1 MSDDQVNIE
10 INGTPLKANKG
21 AMLIEVADQAGIRI
35 PRFCYH
41 SKLSVAANC
50 RMCLVEVE
58 KAPKPLPACA
68 TPVMDGMKVF
78 TKSPRALAAQ
88 QATMEFLL
96 INHPLDCPI
105 CDQGGECELQD
116 VAMGYGG
123 DISRYTE
130 NKRVVFDK
138 SLGSLIAT
146 DMTRCIHCTRCVR
159 FGQELAGLREMGATG
174 RGEHTKIGTY
184 IEQAVDSE
192 MSGNIIDLCPV
203 GALTAKPSRYS
214 ARAWEIMQHATIAAH
229 DCMGSNMS
237 LHTFRGK
244 VTRAVPRENEQINE
258 CWLSDR
264 DRFSYEGLNCSSRLT
279 VPMIKVNGEWNETDW
294 DTALEITAKGL
305 QSAATDTGLLVS
317 PNATLE
323 EMSLVRQITEGL
335 GSKNLDHRLR
345 QSDFRDQDC
354 APVYPGLGQSIES
367 LEMLDAALVIGSNV
381 RKEQPIAAHR
391 LRKASMRG
399 AKLMFINTR
408 DFDFHF
414 HVEEKII
421 SPPETIVKALAGIA
435 KSAVDVASVDVPAPC
450 KHILANVE
458 SNDSQ
463 LAIAEHLKAAGKAT
477 VLLGTQSQMMPY
489 LTEIRA
495 LAQLI
500 ATATGASFGYLTDG
514 ANTTGAWLAG
524 IVPHRTAP
532 AVSAESS
539 GLNVQEMM
547 TQGIKAAVL
556 LGFEPEFDMADPVQA
571 TTALKNTDFVVS
583 LTAYVSDSMKDYAN
597 VLLPISPY
605 SETSGSYINVE
616 GSLQSFKGVS
626 KPVGDSRPAWKVL
639 RVLGNLLNLN
649 GFAYVSSEEV
659 LAEELARIGDVE
671 MNNFVACDQEIKL
684 PVTVEGLTRIGS
696 VLTYHE
702 DVVVRRAKALQKTRD
717 ASEAQ
722 ARIHPSL
729 ANRLGLID
737 AKKILVSQ
745 NGDGV
750 SMSFSLDEGIPDHCV
765 WVPLASTDSTLLGPL
780 FSSVQVEAD

>member
-10 INGTPLKANKG
+10 INGTPLKANQG

-123 DISRYTE
+123 DVSRYTE

-138 SLGSLIAT
+138 NLGSLIAT

-159 FGQELAGLREMGATG
+159 FGQELAGVREMGATG

-214 ARAWEIMQHATIAAH
+214 ARAWEIMQHPSIAAH
-229 DCMGSNMS
+229 DCMGSNLS

-244 VTRAVPRENEQINE
+244 VTRAAPRDNEQINE

-264 DRFSYEGLNCSSRLT
+264 DRFSYEGLNCNSRLT

-294 DTALEITAKGL
+294 DTALEVTAKGL
-305 QSAATDTGLLVS
+305 QAAAADTGLLVS

-323 EMSLVRQITEGL
+323 EMSLVRQLADGL
-335 GSKNLDHRLR
+335 GSRNLDHRLR
-345 QSDFRDQDC
+345 QIDFRDQDS

-367 LEMLDAALVIGSNV
+367 LEVLDAALVIGSNI

-414 HVEEKII
+414 NVEEKII
-421 SPPETIVKALAGIA
+421 NSPEKIVKTLAGIA
-435 KSAVDVASVDVPAPC
+435 KSAVDLASANVPTHC
-450 KHILANVE
+450 QHILNNVD
-458 SNDSQ
+458 SSDSQ
-463 LAIAEHLKAAGKAT
+463 LAIAEHLKAADKAT
-477 VLLGTQSQMMPY
+477 VLLGTQSQMMPF

-524 IVPHRTAP
+524 ILPHRTAA
-532 AVSAESS
+532 AVSAESC
-539 GLNVQEMM
+539 GLNAQEMM
-547 TQGIKAAVL
+547 TQGIKATML
-556 LGFEPEFDMADPVQA
+556 LGIEPEFDMAEPTQA
-571 TTALKNTDFVVS
+571 CTALKNTDFVVS
-583 LTAYVSDSMKDYAN
+583 LTAFVSDAMKEYAE

-605 SETSGSYINVE
+605 SETSGTYINIA
-616 GSLQSFKGVS
+616 GTAQSFKGVS
-626 KPVGDSRPAWKVL
+626 KPAGDSRPAWKVL

-649 GFAYVSSEEV
+649 GFNYVSSEEV

-671 MNNFVACDQEIKL
+671 MNNFVAGDQEIKL
-684 PVTVEGLTRIGS
+684 PETVEGLSRIGA
-696 VLTYHE
+696 VLTCHE
-702 DVVVRRAKALQKTRD
+702 DGVVRRAKALQKTHD
-717 ASEAQ
+717 ANETEA
-722 ARIHPSL
+722 RMHPSL
-729 ANRLGLID
+729 ATRLGLID

-745 NGDGV
+745 GGDGV
-750 SMSFSLDEGIPDHCV
+750 SMSFIMDEGIPENCV
-765 WVPLASTDSTLLGPL
+765 WVPAATTHSAQLASL
-780 FSSVQVEAD
+780 FAPIEVEAD